1 MRISIVNP
9 NSTRSMTETIAL
21 AARQA
26 AARGTEILAYQN
38 DAGPASIEGHVD
50 GALAVPGLLHALAI
64 AERDGAEAHIIACF
78 DDTGLEAARSVL
90 QGPVIG
96 IGEAGARMATLVA
109 RRFSVV
115 TTLSVSVPI
124 LQDNL
129 ERAGLAPL
137 CVSVRASELPVLALE
152 ADPEAANAKI
162 SEEIVRAIDE
172 DGAEAIV
179 LGCAGMADFAASLS
193 VRHGVPVI
201 EGVASAVKLMEAA
214 VTMGLKTAKRG
225 GYAMPG
231 PKHQGFVY
239 PEGMIVHPEPLPD
252 AEPAE

>member
-1 MRISIVNP
+1 M
-9 NSTRSMTETIAL
+9 
-21 AARQA
+21 
-26 AARGTEILAYQN
+26 
-38 DAGPASIEGHVD
+38 
-50 GALAVPGLLHALAI
+50 
-64 AERDGAEAHIIACF
+64 AE
-78 DDTGLEAARSVL
+78 
-90 QGPVIG
+90 
-96 IGEAGARMATLVA
+96 
-109 RRFSVV
+109 
-115 TTLSVSVPI
+115 
-124 LQDNL
+124 NL